1 MNLIIQYTNK
11 RISNEQNKALVSHG
25 NSTLREFGGKIKTN
39 RELFFLQFSPLYGL
53 SGNERQINH
62 KLNRLRNTV
71 ISKVAGG

>member
-11 RISNEQNKALVSHG
+11 SISNEQNKALVSHG

-39 RELFFLQFSPLYGL
+39 RKPYFLQFSPLYGL

-71 ISKVAGG
+71 ISQVAGG